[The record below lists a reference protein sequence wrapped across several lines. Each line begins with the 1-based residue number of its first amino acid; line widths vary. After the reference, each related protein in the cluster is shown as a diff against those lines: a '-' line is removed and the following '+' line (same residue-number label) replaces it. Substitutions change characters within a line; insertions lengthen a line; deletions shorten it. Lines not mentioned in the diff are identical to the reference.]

1 VPADAPAPDTGV
13 ERSTLLAIANATMT
27 APEGFTIHPK
37 LERQFA
43 QRLSLLEEGNVDWS
57 LGEALAIGTLVEG
70 GSNVRLIGQDSRRGT
85 FSQRHAAL
93 IDFNNGAQY
102 VPLANLNSEGFFTVR
117 DSFLSEYAALGFEY
131 GYSVEAQNTLVAWE
145 AQFGDFMNGAEI
157 IIDNFLVAA
166 EDKWGQL
173 ASLVMLL
180 PHGYEGQG
188 PEHSSGRIER
198 FLSLC
203 ARNNIR
209 VAQPTTAAQY
219 FHLLRSQVL
228 RSHPTPLIVFT
239 PKSML
244 RAVATRSPLSDFE
257 TGSFQSV
264 LDDHVADPTKV
275 TRVVLATGKIAHEA
289 SARRDEIGAS
299 TVAIVRVEQLYP
311 WPAKDIGAILD
322 RYPNVDEFIWLQ
334 EEPENMGA
342 WPFVHHQ
349 LHDQLRS
356 KAVRHVAR
364 AESASPA
371 TGSSLVHNAEQA
383 DLLLRA
389 IG

>member
-1 VPADAPAPDTGV
+1 MA
-13 ERSTLLAIANATMT
+13 
-27 APEGFTIHPK
+27 
-37 LERQFA
+37 
-43 QRLSLLEEGNVDWS
+43 LLEAGDVDWA
-57 LGEALAIGTLVEG
+57 LGEALAIGSLVLEG
-70 GSNVRLIGQDSRRGT
+70 TNVRLIGQDSRRGT
-85 FSQRHAAL
+85 FSHRHAAL
-93 IDFNNGAQY
+93 IDYENGAQY
-102 VPLANLNSEGFFTVR
+102 VPLASMSADGFFTVR

-131 GYSVEAQNTLVAWE
+131 GYSVEAPRSLVAWE
-145 AQFGDFMNGAEI
+145 AQFGDFVNGAEI

-166 EDKWGQL
+166 EDKWGQV

-219 FHLLRSQVL
+219 FHLLRSQV
-228 RSHPTPLIVFT
+228 RREHVTPLIVFT

-244 RAVATRSPLSDFE
+244 RATQTRSALTDFE
-257 TGSFQSV
+257 EGSFQTV
-264 LDDHVADPTKV
+264 LDDSIEDPSTV

-289 SARRDEIGAS
+289 LARRNETAS
-299 TVAIVRVEQLYP
+299 AHVAVVRVEQLYP
-311 WPAKDIGAILD
+311 WPDEQIAAVLA
-322 RYPNVDEFIWLQ
+322 RYEHLEEVVWIQ

-349 LHDQLRS
+349 LHDDLRGTPV
-356 KAVRHVAR
+356 AHVAR

-371 TGSSLVHNAEQA
+371 TGSGLVHTTEQA
-383 DLLLRA
+383 DLLNRA
-389 IG
+389 VR